1 MKKATEVLVIGGG
14 PVGMYAALAL
24 TARGLDVQVIDKD
37 HHGAEHSY
45 GLALHPESL
54 RLLDEVGLTRFL
66 LPRGQRIER
75 QVFYDAGKPVAT
87 LDFSKIEGA
96 FPYVLVVP
104 QTDLEDVLQQALAK
118 RGVRVLHGHQALSVE
133 AHQDYVEVEVA
144 QMDKASVGYGVAHT
158 EWSLDRVFDVRA
170 DYVIGADGYES
181 FVRRSQRIPV
191 SEVRPTQWFSV
202 FEFPAELDMTD
213 ANRVVLHGAASNV
226 LWPIGPERGR
236 WSFEVDG
243 SRATPGSA
251 ELVDLLAA
259 RAPWFGTPP
268 SELVWSH
275 TARFGQYLVDRYG
288 QGRIWLAGDAAH
300 GTSPVG
306 VQSMNIGL
314 REVHDLA
321 QRISATRAG
330 STGRDLLREYDKRWR
345 SEWRSMLGI
354 SRRLTP
360 RDSSDDWAF
369 HHAERLLPCIPASGN
384 DLVSLLGELH
394 LDLRPAA

>member
-1 MKKATEVLVIGGG
+1 
-14 PVGMYAALAL
+14 
-24 TARGLDVQVIDKD
+24 
-37 HHGAEHSY
+37 
-45 GLALHPESL
+45 
-54 RLLDEVGLTRFL
+54 
-66 LPRGQRIER
+66 
-75 QVFYDAGKPVAT
+75 VAT

-104 QTDLEDVLQQALAK
+104 QADLEDVLRRALAK
-118 RGVRVLHGHQALSVE
+118 RGVRVLHGHQALSME
-133 AHQDYVEVEVA
+133 AHPDYVEVEVA

-158 EWSLDRVFDVRA
+158 EWSLDRVHNVRA
-170 DYVIGADGYES
+170 TYVIGADGYES

-191 SEVRPTQWFSV
+191 SEARPTQWFSV
-202 FEFPAELDMTD
+202 FEFPAEMDVAD

-236 WSFEVDG
+236 WSFEVDESWSGG
-243 SRATPGSA
+243 SS
-251 ELVDLLAA
+251 ELTDLLAA
-259 RAPWFGTPP
+259 RAPWFGSPP

-288 QGRIWLAGDAAH
+288 HGRIWLAGDAAH

-321 QRISATRAG
+321 KRISATRAG
-330 STGRDLLREYDKRWR
+330 STDRDLLREYDERWR
-345 SEWRSMLGI
+345 SEWLSMLGI
-354 SRRLTP
+354 SSRLAP
-360 RDSSDDWAF
+360 RDDSDDWA
-369 HHAERLLPCIPASGN
+369 AQNADRLLSCIPASGN
-384 DLVSLLGELH
+384 DLMSLLGELH